1 MADIFDLVTLDGI
14 QRRIKTAPR
23 FWLTE
28 FYKRQINFDTEWI
41 MFDRV
46 FEDNRKLAPF
56 VVPNVAGRPG
66 RLNGFESDR
75 FKPAYSKQKDV
86 VDYTMHMDRMAGE
99 ALGGDMTIDQRRDAV
114 VAYLL
119 MQQKEKLQNTFN
131 WLAARAT
138 IDGKVLISGEDYPD
152 TLVDFRRHA
161 NLTITLTGAAKWDQA
176 TANPLQDLKEA
187 RIEANGQSG
196 ARIRTVV
203 FGANAW
209 DLFTQRVDLKDILD
223 TRYRGVQA
231 DSITRINALTDGYPD
246 SIEYMGR
253 LAGVNGQGAIDC
265 WVDTTRFINPETGLE
280 DYYLDQNT
288 VCGVAPEAMG
298 GTRCF
303 GAIKDKKAGYR
314 AMEFF
319 FKNWEIED
327 PSQEYLL
334 TQSAPLMVPRDPNAT
349 YSMKVA

>member
-1 MADIFDLVTLDGI
+1 MADIFDLVTLAGI

-23 FWLTE
+23 FWLNE
-28 FYKRQINFDTEWI
+28 FYKRQINFEQDYI

-46 FEDNRKLAPF
+46 YEDHRALAPF

-66 RLNGFESDR
+66 KLAGFETDR
-75 FKPAYSKQKDV
+75 FKPAYSKQKDI
-86 VDYTMHMDRMAGE
+86 VDYTMHMDRQAGE
-99 ALGGDMTIDQRRDAV
+99 SLGGSLSIAQRRDAV
-114 VAYLL
+114 KAYLL
-119 MQQKEKLQNTFN
+119 QQQKEKLQNTFN

-138 IDGKVLISGEDYPD
+138 IDGKVTISGEDYPE

-176 TANPLQDLKEA
+176 TAKPLDDLKDA

-196 ARIRTVV
+196 ARIKTVI

-209 DLFTQRVDLKDILD
+209 ELFTQRVDLKDILD
-223 TRYRGVQA
+223 TRYLGLQQSGV
-231 DSITRINALTDGYPD
+231 TRLNALTDGYPD

-280 DYYLDQNT
+280 EFYLDQNT
-288 VCGVAPEAMG
+288 VCGVAPDAMG

-303 GAIKDKKAGYR
+303 GAIKDIDAGFLP
-314 AMEFF
+314 MEFH
-319 FKNWEIED
+319 FKNWIIPD

>member
-1 MADIFDLVTLDGI
+1 MADIFDLATLDGI
-14 QRRIKTAPR
+14 QKQIKTAPR
-23 FWLTE
+23 FWLQE
-28 FYKRQINFDTEWI
+28 FFKRQINFEQEYI

-46 FEDNRKLAPF
+46 YEDQRKLAPF
-56 VVPNVAGRPG
+56 VVPNVSGRPG
-66 RLNGFESDR
+66 KLGEFETYR

-99 ALGGDMTIDQRRDAV
+99 ALGGSLSIQQRRDAV
-114 VAYLL
+114 KAYLL
-119 MQQKEKLQNTFN
+119 QQQKEKLQNTFN

-138 IDGKVLISGEDYPD
+138 IDGKVIIKGEDYPE

-176 TANPLQDLKEA
+176 TANPLEDLKDA

-196 ARIRTVV
+196 ARIKTVM

-209 DLFTQRVDLKDILD
+209 ELFTLRVDLKDILD
-223 TRYRGVQA
+223 TRYRGVA
-231 DSITRINALTDGYPD
+231 AEGITRINALTDGYPD

-265 WVDTTRFINPETGLE
+265 WVDTTRFVNPETGLE
-280 DYYLDQNT
+280 EFYLDQNT
-288 VCGVAPEAMG
+288 VCGVAPDAMG

-303 GAIKDKKAGYR
+303 GAIKDISAGFVP
-314 AMEFF
+314 MEYH
-319 FKNWEIED
+319 FKNWITED
-327 PSQEYLL
+327 PSQELLL
-334 TQSAPLMVPRDPNAT
+334 TQSAPLMVPREPNAT